1 MVGYRDHCS
10 PADERFEVFPF
21 TGMGGVESFWEFL
34 RGIRCNG
41 GGDVPEDV
49 AGGLQALPLNYRSLS
64 PAMQTKSVQATRT

>member
-10 PADERFEVFPF
+10 PADERFEVAPF
-21 TGMGGVESFWEFL
+21 TGMEGAESFRDFL

-41 GGDVPEDV
+41 GGDGPEDV
-49 AGGLQALPLNYRSLS
+49 AGGLQAPPFKPYSLS